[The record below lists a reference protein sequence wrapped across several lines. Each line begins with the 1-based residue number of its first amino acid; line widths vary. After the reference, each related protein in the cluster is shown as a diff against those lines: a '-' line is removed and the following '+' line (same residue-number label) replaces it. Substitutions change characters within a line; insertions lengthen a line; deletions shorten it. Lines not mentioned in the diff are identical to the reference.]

1 MIQENNTDYKS
12 KIEKTLMD
20 NKDKID
26 IDKLN
31 SLIDE
36 VFLLS
41 LSLSTMKPVSSLVEY
56 LLNARSK

>member
-1 MIQENNTDYKS
+1 MIQENNTEYKS
-12 KIEKTLMD
+12 KIEKTLME

-31 SLIDE
+31 SLVDE

>member
-1 MIQENNTDYKS
+1 ME
-12 KIEKTLMD
+12 

>member
-1 MIQENNTDYKS
+1 MIQENNTEYKS
-12 KIEKTLMD
+12 KIEKTLME

-56 LLNARSK
+56 LLNARRK